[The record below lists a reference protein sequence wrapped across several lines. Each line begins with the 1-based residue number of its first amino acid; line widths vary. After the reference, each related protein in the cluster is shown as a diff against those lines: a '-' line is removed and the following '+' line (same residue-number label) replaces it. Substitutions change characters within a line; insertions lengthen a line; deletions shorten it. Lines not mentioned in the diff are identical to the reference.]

1 MLAFPRLIFLVLV
14 AVATVLSACNKDIVD
29 PPGAGVVVVPAG
41 PATVRTGT
49 MRPQGGVPSSGTL
62 ALERDASGTEYVRF
76 DASFRTD
83 FHTGSL
89 GVYLA
94 KSDELVRVQR
104 AASAANVLRVGTITR
119 DGAQTL
125 AIPGS
130 STGFTHVIIHC
141 DPAQYNFGA
150 ALLQ

>member
-1 MLAFPRLIFLVLV
+1 ML
-14 AVATVLSACNKDIVD
+14 
-29 PPGAGVVVVPAG
+29 
-41 PATVRTGT
+41 
-49 MRPQGGVPSSGTL
+49 PQGGVPSSGTL
-62 ALERDASGTEYVRF
+62 AIDRDAAGVESVRF
-76 DASFRTD
+76 DANFRTD

-94 KSDELVRVQR
+94 MSSASIRSQR
-104 AASAANVLRVGTITR
+104 LANPNNVLRIGTITR
-119 DGAQTL
+119 DGAQSL

-150 ALLQ
+150 AQLQ